1 MALRQLLIKLH
12 HINHNSFLNTCNN
25 KFRRFYKK
33 PAMNKQPT
41 LTLIESLFGQST
53 EFALNKFELYKLKL
67 VDKTSNVASSI
78 ITGVVLFV
86 VFFIF
91 FVILNIG
98 IALLIGD
105 LIGKNYLG
113 FLILAV
119 IYAIVGFVIF
129 KSRKKFFKAPI
140 LKMLVSKIL

>member
-1 MALRQLLIKLH
+1 
-12 HINHNSFLNTCNN
+12 
-25 KFRRFYKK
+25 
-33 PAMNKQPT
+33 MNKQPT

-91 FVILNIG
+91 FVVLNIG

-105 LIGKNYLG
+105 LIGKAYLG

-119 IYAIVGFVIF
+119 IYAIAGFVIF
-129 KSRKKFFKAPI
+129 KSRKKFFKTPI
-140 LKMLVSKIL
+140 LKMLISKIL